1 MELLLL
7 VKRGLMEGLIVKGI
21 GGFYYVKTE
30 EGIFECKGRGAFK
43 KKGIKLQV
51 GDRCVVTEVELS
63 AEARKRGMEHEGVI
77 EDILERKNS
86 FIRPPLVNVD
96 TFAVTFAAKNPEPT
110 FSLIDKFLVM
120 AEMNDVEAILVMN
133 KCDLVDESTRE
144 EYRNIYKGLY
154 TMVEVSAETGQGLE
168 ELDQMIH
175 GKTIAFAGPSGVGKS
190 TIINALIPHADME
203 TGSVSSKTLR
213 GRHTTRHV
221 EIFETKGGGLV
232 YDTPGFTSF
241 EILEAGEEDLQHY
254 YPEIERLRGGCY
266 YDNCRH
272 LKEPDCAVRA
282 AVKRGEISKVRYLS
296 YKSNMEEIKEKR
308 RY

>member
-1 MELLLL
+1 MT
-7 VKRGLMEGLIVKGI
+7 GLIIKGI
-21 GGFYYVKTE
+21 GGFYYVKDKDE
-30 EGIFECKGRGAFK
+30 IFECKGRGIFK
-43 KKGIKLQV
+43 NKGIKLQV
-51 GDRCVVTEVELS
+51 GDRVKFSEVPLS

-77 EDILERKNS
+77 EDILDRKNE
-86 FIRPPLVNVD
+86 FIRPPIVNVD
-96 TFAVTFAAKNPEPT
+96 TLAVTFAARDPEPA
-110 FSLIDKFLVM
+110 FPLIDRFLVM
-120 AEMNDVEAILVMN
+120 AEMKGVEALLIMN
-133 KCDLVDESTRE
+133 KCDLVSPETAE
-144 EYRNIYKGLY
+144 EYRRIYEGIYDMCRISTVTGEGLD
-154 TMVEVSAETGQGLE
+154 
-168 ELDQMIH
+168 ELKSRIS

-203 TGSVSSKTLR
+203 TGEVSRKTSR

-221 EIFETKGGGLV
+221 EIFEAEGGGLV

-241 EILEAGEEDLQHY
+241 DILEAGEDDLQLW

-296 YKSNMEEIKEKR
+296 YKTNIEEIREKR